1 MRHSKVIYL
10 SIFAILLAYSYALS
24 ATRNVPGTYA
34 TIQAAHDA
42 AVSGDTILVA
52 DGTYKETVTIS
63 KSNLTFQSTNKHGAV
78 IDGQKVRDFGFTTT
92 TANIDNVTIDGFE
105 IKNMND
111 TGINHNAGTANFDNW
126 VIKNNKVH
134 HIWQWGI
141 KPRGT
146 GIEVANNE
154 IYMVGNA
161 QESMGIKI
169 ECNTCSIHD
178 NQVYAVAKNAIR
190 SSRWDNDI
198 YNNIVFYS
206 AVCIAYNTAEGS
218 QSGGGIIANNWLYDC
233 ESGYKPKHNQCTTG
247 RNNAYEWFYHNTIHN
262 NAHTMVDIGVNEPT
276 THCIRIKNNVFSQG
290 FGNGRAAVAERDEP
304 ERTFN
309 IDIDGNLYDT
319 NQALW
324 WSTFSNPTVEYNTLT
339 ELQNNKG
346 YENNGIVGDAQITDY
361 QSGSNYAPGSI
372 VFNGSLNLPTAYGTQ
387 LGAHGLTQVNQKI
400 DYLNNVQAISASAA
414 TGTLNRLTD
423 FNDDTRWLPGTTSGN
438 VVLNLNNGQDATF
451 EVFSYWGYVKSNGNI
466 ESFILQKGE
475 SASGPWTTIIS
486 EVGDNTDTLGGWALF
501 EPCAPVTTKFVRF
514 QWNSVYENDPM
525 IISQIVFFNFN
536 DIGEQPPEP
545 NGPPPPSPDTP
556 DYGPDLEETCHT
568 TQDPSTSS
576 LIIVP
581 DDVQDPELAVE
592 NNTDATILI
601 KPATY
606 NVNDFVVG
614 ADNVV
619 LPYNCG
625 NVGIKPQSSSP
636 AAITSNN
643 WTIEG
648 IQFKCDNVPSTAA
661 CLSVGG
667 TASGWTIK
675 NNWIDNAKS
684 GLDITANATN
694 GSVIGN
700 LIEGPPGAG
709 LPNYLIHLGDTD
721 RLNNTISSVTV
732 EENQLR
738 GNTGGNST
746 PGNSMM
752 YAEGLS
758 GLGVVVEDNLF
769 TNPHNYGQAL
779 YVRKN
784 YQAAGDASNGAL
796 TFRYNKVIG
805 PFTGN
810 ADQNGP
816 ARGTVWDDDLNCKTN
831 DDCPPHAFHHNYFVN
846 SYSQNAGSNGG
857 FLATMLLFS
866 LTNYTSGTFEFN
878 IDHNFT
884 NTFVDNTASKFHNVT
899 FRHNTWRYG
908 HLGFSGTACTD
919 TNTLT
924 IDNDAFYQTSINDA
938 CTGATNWTITNNVFS
953 DVVSGGFDP
962 THQGAGNSTDSI
974 TLADMSTT
982 TPDLTIQTTAHASK
996 GALSVPSVTSAA
1008 IDDSCVLSI
1017 VMAPYNDIYNHGT
1030 ISEFTPSK
1038 VTVQYDSVTQTQSGA
1053 AGPFTVSSNTLNI
1066 NMASCPGA
1074 SDVVTFDATYGW
1086 CYDSAN
1092 VGSRLE
1098 DPLNAGCLAV
1108 SGQSVTNNTTG
1119 STGVF
1124 YVDASCGTNGDGTSE
1139 TCGAGGPWN
1148 SLKAALETAAC
1159 SGMSPGDT
1167 LEVKGDAAQDLTC
1180 DTGTDCYGDEDIDVA
1195 AGCNGIVIQNTA
1207 TEHAVLNGSTDVS
1220 GLTWVSIGSGVYQCT
1235 TSGCGG
1241 TIGDAFPSRAYYD
1254 HGAGEAELALI
1265 QSNSTCDTSLAAGFM
1280 KVDTTDMSICAH
1292 LDDGSNPAAAAYF
1305 KVPTKNALIIAGSSS
1320 SQNITLQNNPS
1331 GGSIAVVRYRSHG
1344 ILLDPTKHTG
1354 WTVKGLEFADIMDTC
1369 LGITGAPATTVDTKF
1384 INNTATFCGQKGIS
1398 VVGDLGSFEVT
1409 GNTITDI
1416 QTEPFY
1422 EQCTGSC
1429 LSGFGIDGT
1438 AIYLANQNGSGGTI
1452 TNNTILRVGGGYQNI
1467 AYGIALIGYNN
1478 NHLIE
1483 ANYIAH
1489 LSGLSYGY
1497 GIYMTGTAPSAFND
1511 NNRMFNNRIYDIDIG
1526 YSQNYSSTFGTQTG
1540 RRNHFVNNTIA
1551 EPILYGMIAEGN
1563 GNQNGGL
1570 NVINN
1575 VFVSQ
1580 SNSPTFIYVPLGDTD
1595 GWDTIAHNAFECDG
1609 CNFDQDIIDY
1619 QFVAEPQPSGEEG
1632 DEAQNEVRRV
1642 ERPEDC
1648 DAGID
1653 CIEGFNGIGGAHTAG
1668 ELHGVHG
1675 NLYGNIEV
1683 VLTGTEPTLQIT
1695 GTSVAF
1701 DAGVFHQGVDVDYLD
1716 TTRPDATA
1724 NDMGAHEF
1732 ISTGGSLFAF
1742 TQDAFQFFGKFL
1754 GDGVKPLVTENM
1766 NINVYSRSFFTLRF
1780 SVVAENG
1787 DAPARNF
1794 NLYARKCTPSCGAWT
1809 LVDTSDS
1816 ATVGVY
1822 IADNP
1827 ERLNRSSISNALS
1840 LDARTFLTDES
1851 LFIDADNSSIT
1862 AIVTQDA
1869 QVEIE
1874 FSLGIS
1880 SGASLDDTIELRME
1894 LDDGTDFETY
1904 SNTPSIAVVNVR
1916 STIIGG
1922 INQ

>member
-1 MRHSKVIYL
+1 MQNMKTIFL
-10 SIFAILLAYSYALS
+10 SIFFIIITSSYAFS
-24 ATRNVPGTYA
+24 VTRNVPANYA

-52 DGTYKETVTIS
+52 EGTYRETVTIS
-63 KSNLTFQSTNKHGAV
+63 KSNLTFQTETKHCAI

-92 TANIDNVTIDGFE
+92 TDNIDNVTIDGFE
-105 IKNMND
+105 IKNTND
-111 TGINHNAGTANFDNW
+111 TGIDHNAGTANFDNW
-126 VIKNNKVH
+126 VIKNNKIH
-134 HIWQWGI
+134 HIWQFGI

-146 GIEVANNE
+146 GIDVFGNE
-154 IYMVGNA
+154 IYMIGNA
-161 QESMGIKI
+161 QEAMGIKI

-178 NQVYAVAKNAIR
+178 NQIYAVAKNGIR
-190 SSRWDNDI
+190 NSRWDNDI

-206 AVCIAYNTAEGS
+206 AACITYNTAEGS
-218 QSGGGIIANNWLYDC
+218 QSGGGIVANNWLYDC

-262 NAHTMVDIGVNEPT
+262 NAFTMVDIGVNEPT

-324 WSTFSNPTVEYNTLT
+324 WSTFSSPTVEYHTLS
-339 ELQNNKG
+339 ELQTNKG
-346 YENNGIVGDAQITDY
+346 YENNGIIGDAQITDY

-400 DYLNNVQAISASAA
+400 DYLTNVQAISASAA
-414 TGTLNRLTD
+414 TGTLSRLTD
-423 FNDDTRWLPGTTSGN
+423 FNDETRWLPGTTSGN
-438 VVLNLNNGQDATF
+438 VVLELNNGQDATF

-475 SASGPWTTIIS
+475 TSTGPWTTVIS

-501 EPCAPVTTKFVRF
+501 EPCAPVTTKYIRF

-536 DIGEQPPEP
+536 DIGEQPPNPTEP
-545 NGPPPPSPDTP
+545 APAPPNTT
-556 DYGPDLEETCHT
+556 DYGPALEDTCHT
-568 TQDPSTSS
+568 GQVAGTTS
-576 LIIVP
+576 LVIVP
-581 DDVQDPELAVE
+581 DNVESPEIAVE
-592 NNTDATILI
+592 SNTDATILI

-606 NVNDFVVG
+606 TVNDFVVG
-614 ADNVV
+614 ADNVI

-636 AAITSNN
+636 GVITSNN

-648 IQFKCDNVPSTAA
+648 IQFKCDDVPSTAA

-675 NNWIDNAKS
+675 NNWFDNAKS

-694 GSVIGN
+694 GSIIGN
-700 LIEGPPGAG
+700 LFEGPPGTG
-709 LPNYLIHLGDTD
+709 LPNYLVHLGDTD
-721 RLNNTISSVTV
+721 RLTNTISNVTV
-732 EENQLR
+732 EENQFR
-738 GNTGGNST
+738 GNTGSNST

-758 GLGVVVEDNLF
+758 GLSVVVEDNLF

-779 YVRKN
+779 YTRKN
-784 YQAAGDASNGAL
+784 YKAAGDASNGAL
-796 TFRYNKVIG
+796 TFRYNKFVG

-816 ARGTVWDDDLNCKTN
+816 SRGTVWDDDATCKGS
-831 DDCPPHAFHHNYFVN
+831 DDCPAHSFHHNYFVN
-846 SYSQNAGSNGG
+846 AYSQNAGSNNG
-857 FLATMLLFS
+857 FLASMLLFS

-878 IDHNFT
+878 ADHNFT
-884 NTFVDNTASKFHNVT
+884 NTYVDATSSKYHNVT
-899 FRHNTWRYG
+899 MRHNTFRYA
-908 HLGFSGTACTD
+908 HLGFSGTVCTD

-924 IDNDAFYQTSINDA
+924 IDNNVFYQTSINDA
-938 CTGATNWTITNNVFS
+938 CTVVPNWTITNNVFS
-953 DVVSGGFDP
+953 GVVSGGFDP

-974 TLADMSTT
+974 TLADMSIS
-982 TPDLTIQTTAHASK
+982 TPDLTVQTASHASK
-996 GALSVPSVTSAA
+996 GSFPVPSVSSAS

-1017 VMAPYNDIYNHGT
+1017 VMSPYNTLYNHGP

-1038 VTVQYDSVTQTQSGA
+1038 VTVKYDAVTQTQSGP
-1053 AGPFTVSSNTLNI
+1053 AGPLVVSGNTLDI
-1066 NMASCPGA
+1066 SMAACPGVA
-1074 SDVVTFDATYGW
+1074 DVVTFDATYGW

-1098 DPLNAGCLAV
+1098 DPLKAGCLAV
-1108 SGQSVTNNTTG
+1108 SGQAVTNNVIG
-1119 STGVF
+1119 STGLF
-1124 YVDASCGTNGDGTSE
+1124 YVDASCGTNGNGTTE
-1139 TCGAGGPWN
+1139 TCGATGPWN

-1167 LEVKGDAAQDLTC
+1167 LEVKGDASQDFTC
-1180 DTGTDCYGDEDIDVA
+1180 DVGTDCYNDEDIDVA

-1207 TEHAVLNGSTDVS
+1207 SEHVVVNGTTDVS
-1220 GLTWVSIGSGVYQCT
+1220 GQTWVSIGSGVYECT

-1254 HGAGEAELALI
+1254 HGAGEAELTLI
-1265 QSNSTCDTSLAAGFM
+1265 QSNSTCDATLAAGFM
-1280 KVDTTDMSICAH
+1280 KIDTTDMSICAH

-1305 KVPTKNALIIAGSSS
+1305 KVPTQNALVIAGSNS
-1320 SQNITLQNNPS
+1320 SQNITWQTNPS
-1331 GGSIAVVRYRSHG
+1331 GGSFSIVRYRSHG
-1344 ILLDPTKHTG
+1344 LLLDPTKHTG
-1354 WTVKGLEFADIMDTC
+1354 WTVKGLTFEDIMDTC
-1369 LGITGAPATTVDTKF
+1369 LGITGAPASTVNTKF
-1384 INNTATFCGQKGIS
+1384 MNNTMSFCGQKGIE
-1398 VVGDLGSFEVT
+1398 VNGDLGSFTVT

-1416 QTEPFY
+1416 QTSPFY
-1422 EQCTGSC
+1422 EQCFGNCLGSFDD
-1429 LSGFGIDGT
+1429 GRGIHLT
-1438 AIYLANQNGSGGTI
+1438 NQNGAGGTI
-1452 TNNTILRVGGGYQNI
+1452 ANNTILRVGGGYQNI
-1467 AYGIALIGYNN
+1467 AHGIALIGYNN

-1497 GIYMTGTAPSAFND
+1497 GIYMTGTSPTAIND
-1511 NNRMFNNRIYDIDIG
+1511 NIKMFNNRIYDIDIG
-1526 YSQNYSSTFGTQTG
+1526 YSQNYSSTFGTQAGT
-1540 RRNHFVNNTIA
+1540 RNHFVNNTIA
-1551 EPILYGMIAEGN
+1551 EPILYGMLAEGN

-1570 NVINN
+1570 HIINN
-1575 VFVSQ
+1575 IFVSQ
-1580 SNSPTFIYVPLGDTD
+1580 SNSPTFIYVPLGNTG
-1595 GWDTIAHNAFECDG
+1595 GWDTIAHNVFECDG

-1619 QFVAEPQPSGEEG
+1619 QFVAEPQPGSGDEE
-1632 DEAQNEVRRV
+1632 EAQNEVRRV

-1648 DAGID
+1648 DSGID
-1653 CIEGFNGIGGAHTAG
+1653 CIEGFNGIGGAHTSNDI
-1668 ELHGVHG
+1668 HGIHG
-1675 NLYGNIEV
+1675 NLYGNIQV
-1683 VLTGTEPTLQIT
+1683 TLTGSEPTLQIN
-1695 GTSVAF
+1695 GSSVAF
-1701 DAGVFHQGVDVDYLD
+1701 DAGVFHENVNVDYLD

-1724 NDMGAHEF
+1724 FDIGAHEF
-1732 ISTGGSLFAF
+1732 ISVGGSLFAF
-1742 TQDAFQFFGKFL
+1742 AQDSFRFFGRFL
-1754 GDGVKPLVTENM
+1754 DDGVHPIAPENM
-1766 NINVYSRSFFTLRF
+1766 SINAYSRSFFTLRF
-1780 SVVAENG
+1780 SIIAVNG

-1809 LVDTSDS
+1809 LVDLSSS

-1822 IADNP
+1822 IVDNP
-1827 ERLNRSSISNALS
+1827 SRLNRGFINNALT
-1840 LDARTFLTDES
+1840 LDTRTFLTVES
-1851 LFIDADNSSIT
+1851 LFIDADNSSVT
-1862 AIVTQDA
+1862 AVMPQDTQTE
-1869 QVEIE
+1869 VE
-1874 FSLGIS
+1874 FSLGVTT
-1880 SGASLDDTIELRME
+1880 GASVGDFIEMRME
-1894 LDDGTDFETY
+1894 LDNGTDFETY
-1904 SNTPSIAVVNVR
+1904 SNTPRITIVTPR
-1916 STIIGG
+1916 GSTTGG
-1922 INQ
+1922 ILQ